1 MRYSDAPRSIRALE
15 QRIRN
20 REGDEGLALR
30 CRREMALAVIGQML
44 PEGTVKGG
52 SAMALRYGRDA
63 RFTRDLDVARVRSLA
78 EFRSD
83 FEQTLAAGWSGFT
96 GRLVERPSP
105 RPLGVPAGYVMRPFD
120 IKLAYRG
127 RSWCTVTFELG
138 HNEIGDAEATEYLLS
153 FEIAE
158 LFVEVGLPRPAPVP
172 VMRVDHQIAQ
182 KLHAASSPRSERARD
197 IVDLQLLARN
207 ENLDLSRVRET
218 CVRLFAYRRQQVWP
232 PSLVVGAN
240 WSTLYASAAEDVDV
254 IKDVAE
260 AVDWANEFIGHIEGR

>member
-1 MRYSDAPRSIRALE
+1 MRYSDVPRSIRALE

-30 CRREMALAVIGQML
+30 CRREMALAIIGQML

-182 KLHAASSPRSERARD
+182 KLHAASSPPKRARARHCRSAAARTQRESRPEPRSG
-197 IVDLQLLARN
+197 DLRPL
-207 ENLDLSRVRET
+207 
-218 CVRLFAYRRQQVWP
+218 VRLPAP
-232 PSLVVGAN
+232 TGL
-240 WSTLYASAAEDVDV
+240 AAECC
-254 IKDVAE
+254 
-260 AVDWANEFIGHIEGR
+260 GRRELEHALRLRRRGRRCHQGRR